1 MSKPTGTTKP
11 NLYDAQHP
19 DRQKAISIIKQA
31 IEPLLKKGINGQKY
45 YALEDQ
51 LTLIINQGRLE
62 LILETCKEICHIWD
76 LPTSDYQSLRRYFT
90 KENT

>member
-1 MSKPTGTTKP
+1 MSEQTGITKP

-19 DRQKAISIIKQA
+19 SRQKAIRIIEQV

-51 LTLIINQGRLE
+51 LTLIINGKESYGRQR
-62 LILETCKEICHIWD
+62 K
-76 LPTSDYQSLRRYFT
+76 RRVQIRRRQ
-90 KENT
+90 